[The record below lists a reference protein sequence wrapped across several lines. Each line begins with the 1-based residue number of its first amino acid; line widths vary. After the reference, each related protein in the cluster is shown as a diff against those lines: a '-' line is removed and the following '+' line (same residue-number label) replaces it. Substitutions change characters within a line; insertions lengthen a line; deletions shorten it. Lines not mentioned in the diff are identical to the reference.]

1 MYRERLLS
9 ALEHDSISAT
19 IKNIRE
25 DLNKLKRKFLRSKIN
40 KIRRDLYEIENE
52 ENLSRSKIK
61 EIEQNLTELE
71 KSIYNANKYH
81 DYDDIEYYRIR
92 DIENLFGEINEVYY
106 KPMKTI
112 GSFDNKNNYIEYERK
127 GDKAKHLSLKEYLYM
142 IIQYLKDMINDHKTP
157 MKLSIWWQNSIC
169 RMENLNNANEFYFF
183 FRFWRNSYYE
193 NKEW

>member
-61 EIEQNLTELE
+61 EIKQNLTELE

-112 GSFDNKNNYIEYERK
+112 GSFDNKNNYIEYESK
-127 GDKAKHLSLKEYLYM
+127 GDKDNKLSPKEYLDV
-142 IIQYLKDMINDHKTP
+142 IKPYLRDIINDHKTP
-157 MKLSIWWQNSIC
+157 K
-169 RMENLNNANEFYFF
+169 NLKFESS
-183 FRFWRNSYYE
+183 FR
-193 NKEW
+193 